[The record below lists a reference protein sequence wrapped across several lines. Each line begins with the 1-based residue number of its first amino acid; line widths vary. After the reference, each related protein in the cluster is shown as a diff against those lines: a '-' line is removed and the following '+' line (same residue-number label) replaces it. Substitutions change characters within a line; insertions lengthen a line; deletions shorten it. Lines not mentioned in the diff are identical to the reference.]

1 MPTQRFEAPS
11 LEQAV
16 RIVRAEAGPT
26 ARIVGATRVRRGG
39 VGGFFAR
46 EHVELEVELIE
57 GSEAAPPR
65 PKPAGT
71 GALTGASEGRAR
83 AGGDR
88 PGPTGQRQ
96 HERAE
101 PRHGGEGRGDGRREQ
116 GRAGEADDA
125 RDPMSELINEMAE
138 NGPSS
143 VLDLAE
149 RVNADQNHYALAE
162 EPTAAPRR
170 AVAPPATPS
179 PTPRHAAAPPAR
191 LAPEPRP
198 AAATAG
204 TPTTTRPEASV
215 PANANFALTLE
226 RIAREAGLAAP
237 EEANHAPGPVGD
249 PLPATPSSGAPSS
262 GAPSSVAPSSG
273 TPSSGTPVSHAGEIL
288 TELRPAA
295 PAPGLERQAAPAA
308 PVRPGELSGL
318 GLAVHALGLPLPAC
332 QAVRSVTTRQEL
344 EEELCRALQLA
355 LPPLPSRP
363 KLPTSI
369 VAVVGPRDEVMT
381 AARAVVDDI
390 GASREELA
398 VATQRPVFRS
408 QERVL
413 GPAEEV
419 AEERRTWR
427 WRGRPSVV
435 AIEQPVRAGGTQWAS
450 DMLRALEPA
459 LCWGVAEALR
469 KPEDLAAWS
478 RSLGGIDV
486 LALVDLEGTTT
497 PAAALGAGLP
507 VGTLDGQPATPQLWA
522 SILCTRLMG

>member
-1 MPTQRFEAPS
+1 
-11 LEQAV
+11 
-16 RIVRAEAGPT
+16 
-26 ARIVGATRVRRGG
+26 VRRGG

-46 EHVELEVELIE
+46 EHVELEVEVIE

-65 PKPAGT
+65 PKPVGT
-71 GALTGASEGRAR
+71 GALTGASEGRAPGGGARPR
-83 AGGDR
+83 APETTPD
-88 PGPTGQRQ
+88 Q
-96 HERAE
+96 RAE
-101 PRHGGEGRGDGRREQ
+101 PRRGGDGHGDIRREQ
-116 GRAGEADDA
+116 GHAGEADDGG
-125 RDPMSELINEMAE
+125 DPMSELITEMAE

-149 RVNADQNHYALAE
+149 RVNTEQNHYALAE
-162 EPTAAPRR
+162 EAAAAPRR
-170 AVAPPATPS
+170 AVAPPAAPS
-179 PTPRHAAAPPAR
+179 PTPRHATAPPAR
-191 LAPEPRP
+191 LAPAPRP
-198 AAATAG
+198 ATAPAG
-204 TPTTTRPEASV
+204 APTTTHPGASV

-237 EEANHAPGPVGD
+237 EEAHHAPGPVGD
-249 PLPATPSSGAPSS
+249 PLP
-262 GAPSSVAPSSG
+262 G

-295 PAPGLERQAAPAA
+295 PPPGLERQAAPAS

-344 EEELCRALQLA
+344 EEELCRALQRA

-459 LCWGVAEALR
+459 LCWGVAEASR

-507 VGTLDGQPATPQLWA
+507 VGTLDGQPATPELWA

>member
-262 GAPSSVAPSSG
+262 G
-273 TPSSGTPVSHAGEIL
+273 TPVSHAGEIL

-459 LCWGVAEALR
+459 LCWGVAEASR

>member
-1 MPTQRFEAPS
+1 
-11 LEQAV
+11 
-16 RIVRAEAGPT
+16 
-26 ARIVGATRVRRGG
+26 
-39 VGGFFAR
+39 
-46 EHVELEVELIE
+46 
-57 GSEAAPPR
+57 
-65 PKPAGT
+65 
-71 GALTGASEGRAR
+71 
-83 AGGDR
+83 
-88 PGPTGQRQ
+88 
-96 HERAE
+96 
-101 PRHGGEGRGDGRREQ
+101 
-116 GRAGEADDA
+116 
-125 RDPMSELINEMAE
+125 MSELITEMAE

-149 RVNADQNHYALAE
+149 RVNTEENHYVLAE
-162 EPTAAPRR
+162 EAAPAPRR
-170 AVAPPATPS
+170 AVAPAATASPAA
-179 PTPRHAAAPPAR
+179 RHAAPPPTRFAPAPGPAV
-191 LAPEPRP
+191 ATTGAP
-198 AAATAG
+198 AAA
-204 TPTTTRPEASV
+204 RPGA
-215 PANANFALTLE
+215 PIPDNTNFALMLE
-226 RIAREAGLAAP
+226 RIARETGLAAP
-237 EEANHAPGPVGD
+237 EEQRGAPVPAGD
-249 PLPATPSSGAPSS
+249 PLPGA
-262 GAPSSVAPSSG
+262 
-273 TPSSGTPVSHAGEIL
+273 PVSHAGAIL
-288 TELRPAA
+288 NELRPAVA
-295 PAPGLERQAAPAA
+295 ASGLERQPAPVS

-332 QAVRSVTTRQEL
+332 QAVRSVTTREEL

-369 VAVVGPRDEVMT
+369 VAVVGSRDEVMT

-390 GASREELA
+390 GASRQELA

-459 LCWGVAEALR
+459 LCWGVAEASR

>member
-1 MPTQRFEAPS
+1 
-11 LEQAV
+11 
-16 RIVRAEAGPT
+16 
-26 ARIVGATRVRRGG
+26 
-39 VGGFFAR
+39 
-46 EHVELEVELIE
+46 
-57 GSEAAPPR
+57 
-65 PKPAGT
+65 
-71 GALTGASEGRAR
+71 
-83 AGGDR
+83 
-88 PGPTGQRQ
+88 
-96 HERAE
+96 
-101 PRHGGEGRGDGRREQ
+101 
-116 GRAGEADDA
+116 
-125 RDPMSELINEMAE
+125 MSELITEMAE

-149 RVNADQNHYALAE
+149 RVNTQENHYALAE
-162 EPTAAPRR
+162 EAAAAPRR
-170 AVAPPATPS
+170 AVAPRGAPS
-179 PTPRHAAAPPAR
+179 PTPLHATPPPAR
-191 LAPEPRP
+191 LAPTSRP
-198 AAATAG
+198 ITASAGATTAMH
-204 TPTTTRPEASV
+204 PVPSV
-215 PANANFALTLE
+215 PPNANFALTLE

-237 EEANHAPGPVGD
+237 EEAPHVRGLVED
-249 PLPATPSSGAPSS
+249 PP
-262 GAPSSVAPSSG
+262 SG

-288 TELRPAA
+288 TELRPAG
-295 PAPGLERQAAPAA
+295 PPSGLERQAAPAS

-332 QAVRSVTTRQEL
+332 QGVRSATNRQEL

-459 LCWGVAEALR
+459 LCWGVAEASR

-507 VGTLDGQPATPQLWA
+507 VGTLDGQPATPELWA

>member
-1 MPTQRFEAPS
+1 M
-11 LEQAV
+11 
-16 RIVRAEAGPT
+16 
-26 ARIVGATRVRRGG
+26 
-39 VGGFFAR
+39 
-46 EHVELEVELIE
+46 
-57 GSEAAPPR
+57 
-65 PKPAGT
+65 
-71 GALTGASEGRAR
+71 
-83 AGGDR
+83 
-88 PGPTGQRQ
+88 
-96 HERAE
+96 
-101 PRHGGEGRGDGRREQ
+101 
-116 GRAGEADDA
+116 
-125 RDPMSELINEMAE
+125 
-138 NGPSS
+138 
-143 VLDLAE
+143 
-149 RVNADQNHYALAE
+149 
-162 EPTAAPRR
+162 
-170 AVAPPATPS
+170 
-179 PTPRHAAAPPAR
+179 
-191 LAPEPRP
+191 
-198 AAATAG
+198 
-204 TPTTTRPEASV
+204 
-215 PANANFALTLE
+215 LE
-226 RIAREAGLAAP
+226 RIARETGLAAP
-237 EEANHAPGPVGD
+237 EEQRGAPVPAGD
-249 PLPATPSSGAPSS
+249 PLPGA
-262 GAPSSVAPSSG
+262 
-273 TPSSGTPVSHAGEIL
+273 PVSHAGAIL
-288 TELRPAA
+288 NELRPAVA
-295 PAPGLERQAAPAA
+295 ASGLERQPAPVS

-332 QAVRSVTTRQEL
+332 QAVRSVTTREEL

-369 VAVVGPRDEVMT
+369 VAVVGSRDEVMT

-390 GASREELA
+390 GASRQELA

-459 LCWGVAEALR
+459 LCWGVAEASR

-497 PAAALGAGLP
+497 PAAALGAGVP

>member
-1 MPTQRFEAPS
+1 LPTQRFEAPS

-46 EHVELEVELIE
+46 EHVELEVEVIE

-88 PGPTGQRQ
+88 PGPTDQRH

-101 PRHGGEGRGDGRREQ
+101 PRRGGEGHGDGRREQ
-116 GRAGEADDA
+116 GRAGEADGGG
-125 RDPMSELINEMAE
+125 DPMSELITEMAE

-149 RVNADQNHYALAE
+149 RVNTEQNHYALAE

-170 AVAPPATPS
+170 AVAPPAAPS
-179 PTPRHAAAPPAR
+179 PTPRHAAVPPAR

-198 AAATAG
+198 AAAPAG
-204 TPTTTRPEASV
+204 APTTTHPGASV
-215 PANANFALTLE
+215 PANSNFALTLE
-226 RIAREAGLAAP
+226 RIAREAGLAVP
-237 EEANHAPGPVGD
+237 EEAQRAPVPVED
-249 PLPATPSSGAPSS
+249 PLP
-262 GAPSSVAPSSG
+262 G
-273 TPSSGTPVSHAGEIL
+273 TPSPGTPSPGTPVSHAGEIL

-295 PAPGLERQAAPAA
+295 PPPGLERQTAPAS

-459 LCWGVAEALR
+459 LCWGVAEASR

>member
-1 MPTQRFEAPS
+1 

-16 RIVRAEAGPT
+16 RIVRAEVGPA

-46 EHVELEVELIE
+46 EHVELEVEVTE
-57 GSEAAPPR
+57 GSPAAPPR
-65 PKPAGT
+65 PKPEGPGAPT
-71 GALTGASEGRAR
+71 GATEGRAR
-83 AGGDR
+83 GASPRAPD
-88 PGPTGQRQ
+88 QRSQ
-96 HERAE
+96 ERAE
-101 PRHGGEGRGDGRREQ
+101 PRRASDGHGDARSEQ
-116 GRAGEADDA
+116 RHAGEADGGG
-125 RDPMSELINEMAE
+125 DPMSELITEMAE

-149 RVNADQNHYALAE
+149 RVNTEEKHYALAGE
-162 EPTAAPRR
+162 ASPVPRR
-170 AVAPPATPS
+170 AVAPPAAAF
-179 PTPRHAAAPPAR
+179 PTSRHAAPPPAR
-191 LAPEPRP
+191 SAAAPRPGAAP
-198 AAATAG
+198 AAAPTAA
-204 TPTTTRPEASV
+204 RPEPSV
-215 PANANFALTLE
+215 TDNANFAVMLE
-226 RIAREAGLAAP
+226 RIARESGLAAP
-237 EEANHAPGPVGD
+237 EQAPSAPGPVGD
-249 PLPATPSSGAPSS
+249 PLPAAPASHTGA
-262 GAPSSVAPSSG
+262 
-273 TPSSGTPVSHAGEIL
+273 IL
-288 TELRPAA
+288 TELRPSGSHPGAMLSELRPAA
-295 PAPGLERQAAPAA
+295 PPPSLERQVVPAS
-308 PVRPGELSGL
+308 PVKAGELSGL

-332 QAVRSVTTRQEL
+332 QAVRSVTTREEL

-363 KLPTSI
+363 KLATSI

-413 GPAEEV
+413 GPADEV

-459 LCWGVAEALR
+459 LCWGVAEASR

-497 PAAALGAGLP
+497 PAAALGAGVP
-507 VGTLDGQPATPQLWA
+507 VGTLDGQPATPELWA